1 MIMKVSSSA
10 VTMAELIVA
19 SIIVTFMMAAI
30 FSVDYGLRKSGS
42 NVSSEALINI
52 QAQYLVNKIRM
63 SVRSLH
69 GSPSNTGVN
78 IYLNNTNSSLCFRHD
93 VQVSGA
99 FTPEIYTDD
108 NWTCFSKPGDLD
120 QTAVYSCELTAVGT
134 CTTGGTF
141 EGYVVKDMFTHAN
154 IADPVLVADG
164 ATGEYYF
171 QMTVVGR
178 KTPSAGAAVSAGA
191 LTAGTTDNPQV
202 SITFRENA
210 GGY

>member
-1 MIMKVSSSA
+1 MIMRSFSSA
-10 VTMAELIVA
+10 ITLAELIVA

-30 FSVDYGLRKSGS
+30 FSVDYGLRKSGN

-52 QAQYLVNKIRM
+52 QAQYLVNKIRR

-69 GSPSNTGVN
+69 GTPSDTGVN

-93 VQVSGA
+93 VQVAGA
-99 FTPEIYTDD
+99 FTPDIYSDD
-108 NWTCFSKPGDLD
+108 NWTCFSKPGNLN
-120 QTAVYSCELTAVGT
+120 QTAIYSCELMAVGT
-134 CTTGGTF
+134 CTAGDTF
-141 EGYVVKDMFTHAN
+141 EGYVVKDMFTDAN
-154 IADPVLVADG
+154 IADPVLVASA

-178 KTPSAGAAVSAGA
+178 RTPSAGVNVSAGV
-191 LTAGTTDNPQV
+191 LTSGTTDNPQV
-202 SITFRENA
+202 RITFRENA